1 MMCAMVDGEEKFCLP
16 LKKRLKRDL
25 LKKRKLKS
33 GLRRRR
39 NERRNQLR
47 HRQYNRRLGVA
58 TLSVSVNCTN
68 MEQSA
73 CSKYQAGING
83 SDTRNILV
91 RRFRKLKISV
101 SSTGSREPCIYN
113 QERFSNY

>member
-25 LKKRKLKS
+25 QKKRKLKS

-47 HRQYNRRLGVA
+47 HRQYNRRLGVV
-58 TLSVSVNCTN
+58 TLSTSVNCTS
-68 MEQSA
+68 MEQGSY
-73 CSKYQAGING
+73 SKYYAGING
-83 SDTRNILV
+83 SDTRDVLV
-91 RRFRKLKISV
+91 WRSA
-101 SSTGSREPCIYN
+101 N
-113 QERFSNY
+113 